1 MSNSNERL
9 RALFTD
15 IADSIRSK
23 TGATEYI
30 PAANFPGA
38 IASIKTGGSGTT
50 ASAGWNDVTFID
62 YDGTVLYSYS
72 LEEANTLTELPA
84 LPSHE
89 GLICQGWNWALSD
102 IRSIDCPA
110 TVGANYI
117 TDDGATRLHIRVSKT
132 TYRSVSLYIMQNADT
147 FVNWGDGSTST
158 IKGSGQVSI
167 KHTYNNTG
175 DYVISIIPGASI
187 ALGHQSQSYCVLG
200 STSNTNY
207 LNMLQSVFI
216 GEKIMLVS
224 YSFSNCNSL
233 KNITFPSSISMPTLH
248 EYAFQNCYSLESCT
262 IPSVTSTIRG
272 YAFKDCRSLT
282 SIALPHQVT
291 SIQNYVFYNCYSL
304 DNVSLPRNMSSVY
317 PYTFYNCSSLKTV
330 TIPRGCYAIAP
341 NAFQKCY
348 SMQKVIFQSLS
359 GGINDNAFADCY
371 TMRCYDFSASTVVPN
386 LTSTNAFT
394 NISAGCQMLIPSAL
408 YNTWKSKTNWSYYA
422 SYMVA
427 V

>member
-1 MSNSNERL
+1 MAEYL
-9 RALFTD
+9 VTD
-15 IADSIRSK
+15 NDLTTIADAIRAKS
-23 TGATEYI
+23 GITEQLS
-30 PAANFPGA
+30 FPGGFVSA
-38 IASIKTGGSGTT
+38 VENISSGGGSTG
-50 ASAGWNDVTFID
+50 SFGKNDVTFID
-62 YDGTVLYSYS
+62 YDGTILYSYS
-72 LEEANTLTELPA
+72 LEEANALTELPE

-89 GLICQGWNWALSD
+89 GLICQGWNWTLSD
-102 IRSIDCPA
+102 IRSIDCPV

-117 TDDGATRLHIRVSKT
+117 TDDGATRLHIRVSNT
-132 TYRSVSLYIMQNADT
+132 TYRSVSLYIMQLTAT

-158 IKGSGQVSI
+158 ISGSNQVSI
-167 KHTYNNTG
+167 MHTYNNTG
-175 DYVISIIPGASI
+175 DYVISIIPGSSI
-187 ALGHQSQSYCVLG
+187 ALGHQSENYCVLG

-216 GEKIMLVS
+216 GEKTRLVP
-224 YSFSNCNSL
+224 YSFYNCISL
-233 KNITFPSSISMPTLH
+233 KNITFPSSISMPTLP

-262 IPSVTSTIRG
+262 IPSVTSTIRD

-282 SIALPHQVT
+282 NIALPHQVT

-304 DNVSLPRNMSSVY
+304 DNVSLPRNISNVY

-348 SMQKVIFQSLS
+348 SMQKVIFQSLN
-359 GGINDNAFADCY
+359 GGIHDNAFGDCY

-386 LTSTNAFT
+386 LSSTNAFT
-394 NISAGCQMLIPSAL
+394 NISVGCQILVPSSL
-408 YNTWKSKTNWSYYA
+408 YSKWKSATNWSVYA
-422 SYMVA
+422 NYMVA